1 MVMIFAPVS
10 SARGC
15 AWLGAMAAW
24 AFCIPCLL
32 SGFADGQKAAG
43 RTACGGGRG
52 GLVKWL
58 NVFFV
63 FGVCFQDLP
72 MGKKLLE
79 GLPVGW
85 IGWIGRGDEGGGWA
99 STPGARAGQR
109 DDGNDDAAGQ
119 QHAQARPGADGVEQR

>member
-1 MVMIFAPVS
+1 MVMVFAPVS

-15 AWLGAMAAW
+15 AW
-24 AFCIPCLL
+24 
-32 SGFADGQKAAG
+32 
-43 RTACGGGRG
+43 CGG
-52 GLVKWL
+52 VVMQWL
-58 NVFFV
+58 HGHFAFR
-63 FGVCFQDLP
+63 VCFQDVP

-85 IGWIGRGDEGGGWA
+85 IGWIGRGDGRWA

-119 QHAQARPGADGVEQR
+119 QHAQARPGADGVEQ